1 MLVPTIHCPDGW
13 TILKF
18 DDGEKIVYKIF
29 ATWREENDKW
39 KLSSGAPDLS
49 ALKKEGDKFVWKQ
62 ASGSI
67 YHLPVDG
74 ELSYTEY
81 QGQVLE
87 SIKSSC
93 IKQNV
98 HLSIL
103 EITAP
108 TLH

>member
-1 MLVPTIHCPDGW
+1 MLTIHYPEGW

-18 DDGEKIVYKIF
+18 EDGERIVYKIF
-29 ATWREENDKW
+29 ATWRKENDKW
-39 KLSSGAPDLS
+39 RLSSGAPDLT
-49 ALKKEGDKFVWKQ
+49 ALKKEGDKFVWEQ

-67 YHLPVDG
+67 YHLPAEG
-74 ELSYTEY
+74 EHYHTMY
-81 QGQVLE
+81 QKQVLE

-98 HLSIL
+98 HLSSVK
-103 EITAP
+103 ITAP